1 MLNSREIARLLLF
14 IEVYSQNT
22 QDVQNQTPQKQTF
35 VCAKHLIVRDDSY
48 RANNRRCRAKVPYR
62 DIALLYD
69 IADRRCL
76 EPSGSWC
83 RRRRGAG
90 RADPKE
96 DGVYKVAS
104 KFGARGLTRGE
115 LGLLLKQGPLRS
127 ELRIGRVAS
136 LNRHIHVGFGDVSSA
151 PRDLLSMPV
160 CKPDPDETRILKAM
174 AAGATPRDLRKGF
187 PRSVPRA
194 ARAAWVSSSSCWSTS
209 CTSAGAS

>member
-1 MLNSREIARLLLF
+1 MRRPGRAAVRRPSLSIVRAAVRRTCWLL
-14 IEVYSQNT
+14 
-22 QDVQNQTPQKQTF
+22 
-35 VCAKHLIVRDDSY
+35 CAKAVLQSFSW
-48 RANNRRCRAKVPYR
+48 RRCRH
-62 DIALLYD
+62 
-69 IADRRCL
+69 
-76 EPSGSWC
+76 
-83 RRRRGAG
+83 GAG

-115 LGLLLKQGPLRS
+115 LGLLLKQGPLRP

-209 CTSAGAS
+209 CTSAGASRARS